1 MSLSKELL
9 KKVEEF
15 DPKMKE
21 LGTSLLN
28 DIDSEQYSIKMLE
41 QRVRNKI
48 REQVLGENQS

>member
-9 KKVEEF
+9 EKIQEF

-28 DIDSEQYSIKMLE
+28 DIDSEQYSRKMLE
-41 QRVRNKI
+41 QRIRNKI
-48 REQVLGENQS
+48 REQVLGEDQS